1 VLTKDLFKS
10 VFSYFDRAV
19 GRAHT
24 GGMDVCDLIAVA
36 PTAAHLATSRSLRQ
50 IHQSTSPRPA

>member
-24 GGMDVCDLIAVA
+24 GGMDVCDL
-36 PTAAHLATSRSLRQ
+36 HLATSRSSRQ
-50 IHQSTSPRPA
+50 MHESTSPRPA